1 MKKLLSLLCVLSL
14 SAALLAGCSTAGD
27 AGTSETPGSSSTPSE
42 VTEPGSS
49 QETVDSLDVNVM
61 ALKGPTAMGMVKIMA
76 DSEPV
81 EEFTDQLKEEYENVV
96 SSGNIYHFTITS
108 ATDEVSAALA
118 QGTTDIPKRL
128 PLECPLP
135 ALFQDELGRLFCQ
148 QGAVK
153 FRLNIRW
160 KFGKPLRV
168 KVTEQ
173 VSPGGVCCRR
183 ESFRCR
189 RSLQRGR

>member
-61 ALKGPTAMGMVKIMA
+61 ALKGPTAMGMVKMMA

-118 QGTTDIPKRL
+118 QGTTDIAAV
-128 PLECPLP
+128 P
-135 ALFQDELGRLFCQ
+135 ANLASVLYNNTEGGVQVLAINTLGRALHRGERGTRYTPWRIS
-148 QGAVK
+148 GARP
-153 FRLNIRW
+153 FTPAARE
-160 KFGKPLRV
+160 
-168 KVTEQ
+168 T
-173 VSPGGVCCRR
+173 RR
-183 ESFRCR
+183 RPPSIMC
-189 RSLQRGR
+189 